1 MAGDMARAIHKLTAR
16 EADTLSKPGRHSDG
30 GGLYLSISGDGR
42 RRWVFLYAVRGKQ
55 REAGLGAAG
64 KGGVPLKVARDKAAQ
79 GRSML
84 KDGRDPLTE
93 WRTAAEAAVPTFGA
107 TADEYVAAHA
117 GSFRNDKHK
126 AQWAMTLTRYC
137 EPIRALPVDRVDTEG
152 VLSVLKP
159 LWTRAPETAS
169 RLRGR
174 IEAVLDA
181 AKARGFIG
189 RNEANPARWRGHL
202 DKLLPK
208 PSKLARGHHAAMP
221 YADVPTFVAELRAR
235 PATAARAL
243 EFAILTAAR
252 SGETLAARWDEM
264 DLDGQ
269 IWTVPAGRTKS
280 AREHRVPLSD
290 HAIAILHEMEAGRNG
305 EHVFPGQRPGRSL
318 SGMAFEMLLRRIGS
332 PYTAHGFRSS
342 FRDWAGNE
350 TSFPRE
356 LAEHAL
362 AHVIGDKAEQA
373 YRRSDALARRRELM
387 DAWAKYC
394 DGAEANNVVAFR
406 RTV

>member
-1 MAGDMARAIHKLTAR
+1 MARAMHKLTAR
-16 EADTLSKPGRHSDG
+16 EAETLSEPGRHSDG
-30 GGLYLSISGDGR
+30 DGLYLSISSEGR
-42 RRWVFLYAVRGKQ
+42 RRWVFLYTLRGKQ

-64 KGGVPLKVARDKAAQ
+64 KGAVPLKAARDKAAQ
-79 GRSML
+79 GRAML

-93 WRTAAEAAVPTFGA
+93 WRAASDAEVPTFGKA
-107 TADEYVAAHA
+107 ADAFLASRANEW
-117 GSFRNDKHK
+117 RNEKHK
-126 AQWAMTLTRYC
+126 AQWTMTLTRYC
-137 EPIRALPVDRVDTEG
+137 EAIRNTPVDAIDTEA
-152 VLSVLKP
+152 VLSVLQP

-181 AKARGFIG
+181 ARARGFIG

-208 PSKLARGHHAAMP
+208 RAKLTRGHHAALP
-221 YADVPTFVAELRAR
+221 YADVPAFVAELHHR

-243 EFAILTAAR
+243 EFCILTAAR
-252 SGETLAARWDEM
+252 SGEALAAGWNEFY
-264 DLDGQ
+264 LDGKV
-269 IWTVPAGRTKS
+269 WTVPPARTKA

-290 HAIAILHEMEAGRNG
+290 RALAILREMEAGRTG
-305 EHVFPGQRPGRSL
+305 DYVFHGQRPGRPL

-332 PYTAHGFRSS
+332 PYTAHGFRSA
-342 FRDWAGNE
+342 FRDWVGNE
-350 TSFPRE
+350 THFPRE

-373 YRRSDALARRRELM
+373 YRRSDALARRCELM
-387 DAWAKYC
+387 DAWARHC
-394 DGAEANNVVAFR
+394 EAGAGENVLAFKR
-406 RTV
+406 PA

>member
-1 MAGDMARAIHKLTAR
+1 MARAIHKLTAR
-16 EADTLSKPGRHSDG
+16 AAETLAKPGRHSDG
-30 GGLYLSISGDGR
+30 GGLYLSISGEGR
-42 RRWVFLYAVRGKQ
+42 RRWVFLYTWRGKQ

-64 KGGVPLKVARDKAAQ
+64 KGGVSLKAA
-79 GRSML
+79 RE
-84 KDGRDPLTE
+84 K
-93 WRTAAEAAVPTFGA
+93 AAEGRALVKAGVDPIAEWNKANPEEVRSFGKAADDYLAVHQG
-107 TADEYVAAHA
+107 
-117 GSFRNDKHK
+117 GFRNEKHK

-137 EPIRALPVDRVDTEG
+137 EPIRGMPVDAVDTEA

-181 AKARGFIG
+181 AKARGFIE

-208 PSKLARGHHAAMP
+208 RAKLTRGHHAAMP
-221 YADVPTFVAELRAR
+221 YAGVPAFIAELRQR

-243 EFAILTAAR
+243 EFCILTATR
-252 SGETLAARWDEM
+252 SGEALAARWDEM
-264 DLDGQ
+264 DFEGKV
-269 IWTVPAGRTKS
+269 WTVPAERTK
-280 AREHRVPLSD
+280 AGREHRIPLSERAVD
-290 HAIAILHEMEAGRNG
+290 ILREMEAERAG
-305 EHVFPGQRPGRSL
+305 EFVFPGQRPGRPL
-318 SGMAFEMLLRRIGS
+318 SGMAFEMLLRRINS

-350 TSFPRE
+350 TLFTRE

-387 DAWAKYC
+387 DAWAKHSE
-394 DGAEANNVVAFR
+394 GAAGENVVAFKR
-406 RTV
+406 PA